1 MPINLNALS
10 SAHRV
15 PSAKQRAA
23 QATFR
28 KWQAVFY
35 TLRHLIWQTTK
46 SNVLRDAIA
55 DGTLEP
61 CEPKKRKKDGTWTL
75 PKYDDEQIKQLYS
88 EAWERYN
95 EEFDLAFAGATLE
108 ELLQYA
114 EEHFELSLEQL
125 LEMNRER
132 SAERFNR

>member
-10 SAHRV
+10 SAHHV
-15 PSAKQRAA
+15 PSARERAA
-23 QATFR
+23 QAAFR

-35 TLRHLIWQTTK
+35 TLRHLLWQSTK
-46 SNVLRDAIA
+46 NNILRDAIA

-61 CEPKKRKKDGTWTL
+61 VEPKKRRRDGSWTL
-75 PKYDDEQIKQLYS
+75 PKYADDDIKQLYS

-95 EEFDLAFAGATLE
+95 EEFDMAFAGATLE
-108 ELLQYA
+108 ELLDYA
-114 EEHFELSLEQL
+114 EQHFELSLEQL
-125 LEMNRER
+125 LEMNKQR